1 MSAALRIGP
10 VVPQVLHDFARLL
23 RTQHANIRHQGG
35 EHRSKKKG
43 GGAV

>member
-1 MSAALRIGP
+1 MTAALRIGP

-23 RTQHANIRHQGG
+23 RAQQANIRHQGG
-35 EHRSKKKG
+35 GHCSKKKG